1 MKKIW
6 IAILVVILIFVVLYI
21 YLFLGPKQ
29 TDVSNQI
36 EKGTEGTN
44 TIVVYFTR
52 SNVINADK
60 VDATTS
66 ASVNVNNDRYMG
78 NTEIP
83 ARMIADITGA
93 DLYAIKTSRQYRK
106 AFMGTASTAFIEEKL
121 NLRPKLVAKP
131 KNLDQYDVIYVGYP
145 IWWFNAPMA
154 VGTFLESYD
163 LSGKTVIP
171 FCTSE
176 DNGIDVS
183 MDYIR
188 KVSGNAKVLDGI
200 CFKSNKADEKT
211 ISEWISS
218 HSEYATGNK

>member
-1 MKKIW
+1 MRKIW
-6 IAILVVILIFVVLYI
+6 IAILVVILIIAALYI
-21 YLFLGPKQ
+21 YLFLGHKQ
-29 TDVSNQI
+29 ADVSNQI
-36 EKGTEGTN
+36 EKGKEGTN
-44 TIVVYFTR
+44 ILVVYFTR

-93 DLYAIKTSRQYRK
+93 DLYAIKTSHQYRN

-121 NLRPKLVAKP
+121 NLRPKLADKP
-131 KNLDQYDVIYVGYP
+131 KNLDKYDVIYVGYP

-188 KVSGNAKVLDGI
+188 KVSGNAKVIDGI
-200 CFKSNKADEKT
+200 RFKSNMADEKT

-218 HSEYATGNK
+218 HSEYVTGN

>member
-6 IAILVVILIFVVLYI
+6 IAILVVILIIAALYI
-21 YLFLGPKQ
+21 YLFLGHKQ
-29 TDVSNQI
+29 ADVSNQI
-36 EKGTEGTN
+36 EKGKEGTN
-44 TIVVYFTR
+44 ILVVYFTR
-52 SNVINADK
+52 SNVINVDK

-93 DLYAIKTSRQYRK
+93 DLYAIKTSRQYRN
-106 AFMGTASTAFIEEKL
+106 AFMGTAATAFIEEKL
-121 NLRPKLVAKP
+121 NLRPKLAEKP
-131 KNLDQYDVIYVGYP
+131 ENLDQYDVIYIGYP

-183 MDYIR
+183 TDYIH
-188 KVSGNAKVLDGI
+188 KVSGNAKVIDGI
-200 CFKSNKADEKT
+200 RFKSNMADEKT

-218 HSEYATGNK
+218 HSEYVTGN